1 MTTAVLAARRKTPA
15 LWLAVAALGLVAVAA
30 LALRGF
36 LEPAPVPPGFAVSN
50 GRLEAEEIQ
59 VATKLGGRIFEILVD
74 EGDRVAAGQVL
85 ARMDT
90 QALAAD
96 YAAASANIA
105 EAQKR
110 LRETEARVA
119 ERDSECVLAEK
130 QLERANSLFGR
141 GAGTEQDVDI
151 QRSRLDAARAS
162 CDAAGASVENAA
174 AAIAAAE
181 AARRRV
187 EADLTDSALRAPRAG
202 RVEYRLAEPGEVL
215 PPGGRV
221 LRLIDLDDVTMTL
234 FLPARDAG
242 RVRIGAEARILL
254 DARPERPI
262 PAHVSFVAS
271 EAQFTPRQVETASER
286 EKLVFRI
293 EAQVEPGQGA
303 DLQPGMPGRAWVRLD
318 ESIAWPTQLP

>member
-1 MTTAVLAARRKTPA
+1 MTTAVLTARWKAPP
-15 LWLAVAALGLVAVAA
+15 LWIAVAALGIVAAVAVA
-30 LALRGF
+30 LRSF
-36 LEPAPVPPGFAVSN
+36 LEPAQVPPGFAVSN

-59 VATKLGGRIFEILVD
+59 VATKLGGRVFEVLVD

-96 YAAASANIA
+96 YAVASANIA

-110 LRETEARVA
+110 LREAEARVA

-130 QLERANSLFGR
+130 QLSRAHTLFGR

-151 QRSRLDAARAS
+151 QRSRLDVARAS

-202 RVEYRLAEPGEVL
+202 RVEYRLAESGEVL
-215 PPGGRV
+215 APGGRV
-221 LRLIDLDDVTMTL
+221 LTLIDLEDITMRL
-234 FLPARDAG
+234 FLPAREAG
-242 RVRIGAEARILL
+242 RVRVGAEARILL
-254 DARPERPI
+254 DAQPERPI
-262 PAHVSFVAS
+262 PSRVSFVAS

-293 EAQVEPGQGA
+293 EAQVQPGLGV
-303 DLQPGMPGRAWVRLD
+303 DLQPGMPGRAWLRLD
-318 ESIAWPTQLP
+318 ESRAWPPQLR